1 MNILE
6 IIARKSCLFE
16 TDLKNN
22 ISEIQ
27 SIIEKSSFL
36 VVGGAG
42 SIGSSVVKQ
51 IFKYNP
57 IKVHVVDLSEN
68 NLVELV
74 RDIRSDQ
81 FIDTN
86 NLKTFPIDC
95 GSVEFDFLVQKNGP
109 YDFVFNLSAL
119 KHVRSEKDPFSLM
132 RMVVV
137 NILNTVKIAKLS
149 KEMGARKYFCV
160 STDKAANPVNMMG
173 ASKRIMEMF
182 LYRESADLVVSMAR
196 FANVAFSDGSLLYG
210 FEQRVKKRQ
219 PIAAPKNIKRYFVTS
234 EEAGQLCLMSGILG
248 HSKEIFFPKL
258 NVELHQVNFQ
268 QIAETYLKFKG
279 YVPSLCES
287 EEEAR
292 SIISTLIPQG
302 KWPCYFSESVT
313 TGEKE
318 FEEFFTA
325 DECLNLTQFKDIGI
339 VKSFD
344 KVDEEKLDTFL
355 DKINKMRKAALWE
368 RKDIIEL
375 FQKTLPLFNHKET
388 GKFLDEK
395 M

>member
-1 MNILE
+1 MNILD
-6 IIARKSCLFE
+6 IIGRKSSLFE
-16 TDLKNN
+16 TDIKNN
-22 ISEIQ
+22 VSKIQ

-57 IKVHVVDLSEN
+57 KKVHVVDLSEN

-74 RDIRSDQ
+74 RDVRSDQ

-210 FEQRVKKRQ
+210 FEQRIKKKQ
-219 PIAAPKNIKRYFVTS
+219 PIAAPKDIKRYFVTS
-234 EEAGQLCLMSGILG
+234 QEAGQLCLISGILG
-248 HSKEIFFPKL
+248 HNKEIFFPKL
-258 NVELHQVNFQ
+258 NVELHQATFP
-268 QIAETYLKFKG
+268 QIAESYLKFKG
-279 YVPSLCES
+279 YVPALCKS

-292 SIISTLIPQG
+292 SMISALISEG

-318 FEEFFTA
+318 YEEFFTA
-325 DECLNLTQFKDIGI
+325 DEYLNLTQFKDIGI
-339 VKSFD
+339 VKSLT

-355 DKINKMRKAALWE
+355 DKIDKMRKAALWE

-375 FQKTLPLFNHKET
+375 FQKILPLFNHKET